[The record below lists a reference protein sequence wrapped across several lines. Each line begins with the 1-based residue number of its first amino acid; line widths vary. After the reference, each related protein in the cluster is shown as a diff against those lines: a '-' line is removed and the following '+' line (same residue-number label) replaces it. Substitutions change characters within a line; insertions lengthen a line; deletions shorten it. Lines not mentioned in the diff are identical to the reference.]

1 MLSIPVFV
9 QADPRQGGGAIDLDR
24 EYGGADLRWR
34 WATELGDRPFSL
46 VAGLE
51 YGVSDERRRGYET
64 FIGERL
70 GVYGALRRDAD
81 NRLSARDASVQ
92 ADWQPATP
100 SRINLGVRPSERR
113 CPPARRANH
122 PHHTHQ

>member
-1 MLSIPVFV
+1 MRISDWSSDVCSSDLHQDQAGVRLEHPLSAGHALELVAYGGTRETTQMLSIPVFV

-51 YGVSDERRRGYET
+51 SRSAERRVGKEGVSKC
-64 FIGERL
+64 I
-70 GVYGALRRDAD
+70 
-81 NRLSARDASVQ
+81 ARWS
-92 ADWQPATP
+92 PYP
-100 SRINLGVRPSERR
+100 
-113 CPPARRANH
+113 
-122 PHHTHQ
+122 

>member
-34 WATELGDRPFSL
+34 WATELSDRPFSL

-51 YGVSDERRRGYET
+51 YGVSDERRRGYEN
-64 FIGERL
+64 FIGQRL
-70 GVYGALRRDAD
+70 GVYGALRLAED
-81 NRLSARDASVQ
+81 NGVSA
-92 ADWQPATP
+92 PAAY
-100 SRINLGVRPSERR
+100 VHAARPREGRVGK
-113 CPPARRANH
+113 AWVG
-122 PHHTHQ
+122 TG